1 MRYDYIKI
9 DENGYAVEVDEEMI
23 NEELDVMCELFEG
36 ELFEDEINE
45 NDNYEFIDEDELELV
60 EVK

>member
-9 DENGYAVEVDEEMI
+9 DENGYAVEVDEEMV
-23 NEELDVMCELFEG
+23 NEELDVMFG
-36 ELFEDEINE
+36 LFEDEINKD
-45 NDNYEFIDEDELELV
+45 DNYEFIDEDELELV